1 MILGGGP
8 NRIGQ
13 GIEFD
18 YCCVHAVQALRE
30 LGFETVMVNCNPETV
45 STDYDTSDRLYFEP
59 LTLEDVLEIC
69 EEEKPVGVIV
79 QFGGQT
85 PLKLAVPLA
94 RAGVKLLGTSADAID
109 RAEDRGRFDELLSKL
124 ALKRPKSGI
133 ARGADEARSIAESIG
148 FPVLVR
154 PSYVLGGRAMMIA
167 YTRDELDAYVQRAI
181 DAARD
186 AGTQTIL
193 VDEFLKDAIEV
204 DVDCVCDGKR
214 AVIGGVMQHIE
225 EAGVHSGDSSS
236 VLPPHSL
243 SAELVLSIEE
253 QTRML
258 ALELGVV
265 GLMNVQFAIKG
276 GEVFVLEVNP
286 RASRTVPFVSKATG
300 RPLARIAA
308 SLMVGRTLDDLGVD
322 DAPLPRH
329 VSVKQSVFPFAKFP
343 GIDTILG
350 PEMRS
355 TGEVMGIADTF
366 ARAFAK
372 SMLSSGLVITPATG
386 RRTAFISVKD
396 EDKPVACIIARRLR
410 ALGFEICATR
420 GTAAALTHARIPA
433 AVVNKVVEGAPH
445 AVDAIRGGTIAVVVN
460 TTTGAREVKDS
471 YSLRRQTLLANI
483 PYFTTIAAALAACDA
498 IESSRGES
506 SPRVSS
512 LQEWAAGY
520 AG

>member
-1 MILGGGP
+1 
-8 NRIGQ
+8 
-13 GIEFD
+13 
-18 YCCVHAVQALRE
+18 
-30 LGFETVMVNCNPETV
+30 
-45 STDYDTSDRLYFEP
+45 
-59 LTLEDVLEIC
+59 
-69 EEEKPVGVIV
+69 
-79 QFGGQT
+79 
-85 PLKLAVPLA
+85 
-94 RAGVKLLGTSADAID
+94 
-109 RAEDRGRFDELLSKL
+109 
-124 ALKRPKSGI
+124 
-133 ARGADEARSIAESIG
+133 
-148 FPVLVR
+148 
-154 PSYVLGGRAMMIA
+154 
-167 YTRDELDAYVQRAI
+167 
-181 DAARD
+181 
-186 AGTQTIL
+186 
-193 VDEFLKDAIEV
+193 
-204 DVDCVCDGKR
+204 
-214 AVIGGVMQHIE
+214 
-225 EAGVHSGDSSS
+225 
-236 VLPPHSL
+236 
-243 SAELVLSIEE
+243 
-253 QTRML
+253 
-258 ALELGVV
+258 VV

-286 RASRTVPFVSKATG
+286 RASRTVPFISKATG

-329 VSVKQSVFPFAKFP
+329 VSVKESVFPFAKFP
-343 GIDTILG
+343 GVDTILG

-372 SMLSSGLVITPATG
+372 SMLSSGLLITPATG

-420 GTAAALTHARIPA
+420 GTAAALSRARIPA

-498 IESSRGES
+498 IESSDRES
-506 SPRVSS
+506 ESKVIS
-512 LQEWAAGY
+512 LQEWTHEVIAWTSPPYPRASTPDS
-520 AG
+520 ASRFQREFASWSP